1 MNFCLLLAVKKR
13 QKIWKRDEEWRNFYC
28 VHWPVI
34 DWEPK
39 KEFYSWFL
47 LRIGNISWS
56 IKFLI
61 TNYILILKKGI
72 GDFSLMIFV
81 KWSLQ
86 TWWIFPQTFVKDSIT
101 KHLSRRSLVRKW
113 KKFIFRQRTF
123 SAFKN
128 QKVVNVS
135 SSKFNISFEIFV
147 CGQRKSLAD
156 PVITRVGILQAVN
169 GDASLSINLLLYL
182 GINLSNF

>member
-1 MNFCLLLAVKKR
+1 MLAVKKSK
-13 QKIWKRDEEWRNFYC
+13 KIWKRDEEWVTFNVY
-28 VHWPVI
+28 I
-34 DWEPK
+34 DQLLTENQI

-56 IKFLI
+56 NKLLI